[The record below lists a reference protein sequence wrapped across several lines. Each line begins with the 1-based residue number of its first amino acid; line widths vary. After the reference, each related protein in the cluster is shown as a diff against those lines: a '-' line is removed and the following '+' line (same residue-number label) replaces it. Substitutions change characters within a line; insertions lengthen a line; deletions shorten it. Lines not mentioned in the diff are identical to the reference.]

1 MADADV
7 DFFDRPSTQKK
18 PAKNYEN
25 IVTDELLDRLKGV
38 ESSGDIYALNP
49 KTKAGGAYQFTP
61 EQTITMHKKGIVFNP
76 LVEKEARQAARTY
89 LQQLVNQNE
98 GDIKKALA
106 QYGGFV
112 KADPT
117 EYVNKV
123 MGVTTPKS
131 PTAQIA
137 QTSAPD
143 EDVSFF
149 QRVAPPPAQPTP
161 EEQIGNQAAFGIYP
175 RMAGSRKVIEARK
188 PPTTEG
194 MGGSLAAIGDVVAGL
209 PSQLLGLA
217 GYGGL
222 RLAGRSPESAADTA
236 YGTAGLI
243 AQPIGKLTGTAGT
256 PAYEKDVLT
265 APFRQLGQFTQE
277 KAKSI
282 SATTGIPEQDVE
294 FALNAGMLAAPKIA
308 KTVVPPVVKGLTN
321 VGGAVQDVRAQ
332 MAQQLAAK
340 QAQATG
346 QPTPQGMQSGGAMAA
361 VPETV
366 LRANIDSALANASPE
381 LQTQIKN
388 VNPQKVNI
396 PALETR
402 GLEEKH
408 GVNLSV
414 GQRIGDTQRYAQ
426 EWNARAETQKLGQHF
441 DEQPSQISN
450 AFETAKQKHA
460 PDISSTA
467 DASELGQL
475 QINALANKDVLR
487 QQAISKAYK
496 SLEDANGGQFPI
508 DTGKLKQNIDAEL
521 FQKYKSR
528 YLSEGI
534 SGDLKQFLDNPTFEG
549 FEALRTNLADE
560 MRSAKDGKTRQA
572 AYIVREQLEKLPI
585 FGEEGGSPQAVQLKA
600 LADNARK
607 LYAERQKVIANNP
620 AYKAAVKE
628 ASSVDDVVSQGESL
642 NAAKFHDKYVA
653 KATPEAIRRLK
664 SEIDPSDVAN
674 QAITFSELSRAK
686 NAAVNASERN
696 LTPEQFARF
705 YKNNKSVLKE
715 SLPPE
720 AMQDVTELG
729 LLTSKIGMPKTGT
742 FNYSNT
748 YSSMLGDLAKQGLL
762 SIGEAKLAAATYGA
776 SVPTL
781 GLAKQFVQKF
791 NKEGFANEAT
801 NPFGGLTKD

>member
-1 MADADV
+1 MED
-7 DFFDRPSTQKK
+7 DFFDRPKALKTTTKK
-18 PAKNYEN
+18 SFPNV
-25 IVTDELLDRLKGV
+25 VTNEILDRLEQV
-38 ESSGDIYALNP
+38 ESGGKADAVNKESGAE
-49 KTKAGGAYQFTP
+49 GAYQFLPST
-61 EQTITMHKKGIVFNP
+61 TKMLLAKGIKFDPKN
-76 LVEKEARQAARTY
+76 KTEARSAARTY
-89 LQQLVNQNE
+89 LQQLVDQNE
-98 GDIKKALA
+98 GDVEKALA
-106 QYGGFV
+106 QYGGFI
-112 KADPT
+112 KKDPT
-117 EYVNKV
+117 NYVNMVLGKQPI
-123 MGVTTPKS
+123 GGTKQES
-131 PTAQIA
+131 
-137 QTSAPD
+137 D
-143 EDVSFF
+143 FF
-149 QRVAPPPAQPTP
+149 DRPVAPTIKTASGKEEAIPPTP
-161 EEQIGNQAAFGIYP
+161 EEKINNQAAFGIYP
-175 RMAGSRKVIEARK
+175 RMAGRRDVIEARK
-188 PPTTEG
+188 SPSTEG
-194 MGGSLAAIGDVVAGL
+194 MGGSLAAMADVAGNL

-222 RLAGRSPESAADTA
+222 RLAGRSPESAASTA
-236 YGTAGLI
+236 YGTSNLI
-243 AQPIGKLTGTAGT
+243 AQPFGKLTGMAGT

-265 APFRQLGQFTQE
+265 APLRQLGQYTQE
-277 KAKSI
+277 KGKEI
-282 SATTGIPEQDVE
+282 SQATGIPEQDVE
-294 FALNAGMLAAPKIA
+294 FAINAGLLAAPKVA
-308 KTVVPPVVKGLTN
+308 KTVVPPVARAVEN
-321 VGGAVQDVRAQ
+321 VSGAVQDVRSQ

-340 QAQATG
+340 QAA
-346 QPTPQGMQSGGAMAA
+346 QPTMQSGGAMAA
-361 VPETV
+361 LPETV
-366 LRANIDSALANASPE
+366 LRANIDSAVANASPE
-381 LQTQIKN
+381 LQTHIKSQ
-388 VNPQKVNI
+388 NPAKVNI

-402 GLEEKH
+402 ALEEKH
-408 GVNLSV
+408 GVDLSV

-426 EWNARAETQKLGQHF
+426 EWNARAQTEKLGKHF

-475 QINALANKDVLR
+475 QINALASKDAIR
-487 QQAISKAYK
+487 QQQISNAYK
-496 SLEDANGGQFPI
+496 ALEDANGGKFPI
-508 DTGKLKQNIDAEL
+508 DTAKLKENIDAEL
-521 FQKYKSR
+521 LQKYKSR
-528 YLSEGI
+528 YVSEGI

-572 AYIVREQLEKLPI
+572 AFIVRDQLEKLPI
-585 FGEEGGSPQAVQLKA
+585 FEENTGSPQARQLKA

-607 LYAERQKVIANNP
+607 LYAERQRVITNNP

-628 ASSVDDVVSQGESL
+628 ASSLDDVVSQGESL
-642 NAAKFHDKYVA
+642 NAAKFHDKFVA

-664 SEIDPSDVAN
+664 AEIDPTDIAN
-674 QAITFSELSRAK
+674 QAITFSELNRAK

-696 LTPEQFARF
+696 LTPEQFAKF

-762 SIGEAKLAAATYGA
+762 SLGEAKLAAATYGA
-776 SVPTL
+776 SVPAV

-801 NPFGGLTKD
+801 NPFGGLTKE